1 MGTTGDNLA
10 TAFEQANET
19 LISTLS
25 NMSDEQWRRKC
36 DGEGWPVAVTAHH
49 IASSR
54 EQVMQMIRLLAT
66 SPGRVEFTQEMLNH
80 SNAEHAKLFPDP
92 NRTETIELA
101 KKSGTEVASE
111 LRGMSEEAFANG
123 AEVSGFG
130 RHMTA
135 AGMVEGAL
143 IGHTHGHLESI
154 RSAAAS

>member
-1 MGTTGDNLA
+1 LAHGSGTENLHRQSAALLCSVDDTVASASNVRRRNPMGTTGENLA

-66 SPGRVEFTQEMLNH
+66 SPG
-80 SNAEHAKLFPDP
+80 
-92 NRTETIELA
+92 
-101 KKSGTEVASE
+101 
-111 LRGMSEEAFANG
+111 
-123 AEVSGFG
+123 
-130 RHMTA
+130 
-135 AGMVEGAL
+135 
-143 IGHTHGHLESI
+143 ESSSP
-154 RSAAAS
+154 RRC